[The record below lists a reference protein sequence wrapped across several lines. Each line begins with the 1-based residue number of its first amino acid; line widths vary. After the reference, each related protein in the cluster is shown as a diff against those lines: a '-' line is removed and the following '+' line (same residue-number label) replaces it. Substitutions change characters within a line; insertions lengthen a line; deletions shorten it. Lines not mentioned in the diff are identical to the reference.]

1 MMKQGDDLSWNDG
14 AEEYLSSIF
23 LTNTDLSTASDQLA
37 SHIKDWPTQYHLDR
51 RRTNLLRP
59 LRLGPNTRVLDVGAG
74 TGVMSRYVAETGA
87 SVLAVEGDPTRAEL
101 ASTRCEGTSVE
112 VRCGSIQKIDDSDG
126 FDVVLAIGVLEYA
139 TGQAGG
145 AVDFLGQLAD
155 LVRPGGV
162 LVIAIENQ
170 FGLAYL
176 LGANEDHLS
185 QPWIGLEGYP
195 TGEAG
200 VRTFSRKKLNFLLK
214 GVGLS
219 EQKWFYPFPDYKL
232 PIAILSENTY
242 REPDV
247 VDLVDQLAGSP
258 IAPERMGETAGADT
272 RAVHRELLEAGMGPE
287 IANSFL
293 VVAATDQAA
302 LENRTNQDVLA
313 WRFTG
318 DRLRCYLGER
328 RIRTNNGVRQIDRLR
343 SYSRETIPKS
353 WLIHQGEDPL
363 TDNYLTG
370 PTLEQ
375 SALSRLRSKDV
386 DGLKRLLNDFHAW
399 ITPQLTKPTAET
411 EPHPYLP
418 TYIEKIAPGYCI
430 DAGFDNLVPNGT
442 SLQLVDKEWQIETGV
457 DPELAIIRT
466 LWKLASTIILSSTKH
481 PWPSNTTVDELTL
494 ILCGLY
500 PLPISPKPL
509 ERFYKA
515 EAELLTVVC
524 GGSPSEHE
532 QSLKTAGQ
540 RSNKNLE
547 NESKLLDKLRSRF
560 AWLKNLP
567 GGHVLAKITRRR

>member
-200 VRTFSRKKLNFLLK
+200 VRTFSRKKLNFL
-214 GVGLS
+214 
-219 EQKWFYPFPDYKL
+219 
-232 PIAILSENTY
+232 
-242 REPDV
+242 
-247 VDLVDQLAGSP
+247 
-258 IAPERMGETAGADT
+258 
-272 RAVHRELLEAGMGPE
+272 
-287 IANSFL
+287 
-293 VVAATDQAA
+293 
-302 LENRTNQDVLA
+302 
-313 WRFTG
+313 
-318 DRLRCYLGER
+318 
-328 RIRTNNGVRQIDRLR
+328 
-343 SYSRETIPKS
+343 
-353 WLIHQGEDPL
+353 
-363 TDNYLTG
+363 
-370 PTLEQ
+370 
-375 SALSRLRSKDV
+375 
-386 DGLKRLLNDFHAW
+386 
-399 ITPQLTKPTAET
+399 
-411 EPHPYLP
+411 
-418 TYIEKIAPGYCI
+418 
-430 DAGFDNLVPNGT
+430 
-442 SLQLVDKEWQIETGV
+442 
-457 DPELAIIRT
+457 
-466 LWKLASTIILSSTKH
+466 
-481 PWPSNTTVDELTL
+481 
-494 ILCGLY
+494 
-500 PLPISPKPL
+500 
-509 ERFYKA
+509 
-515 EAELLTVVC
+515 
-524 GGSPSEHE
+524 
-532 QSLKTAGQ
+532 
-540 RSNKNLE
+540 
-547 NESKLLDKLRSRF
+547 
-560 AWLKNLP
+560 
-567 GGHVLAKITRRR
+567 